1 VICSLQRKLAATIAT
16 LLVATAF
23 GAAAQ
28 AEPID
33 LSFGPVPEQTVLVW
47 PASFLVHEFTS
58 QVAGTVTVSVERVV
72 WADLLSQ
79 LSTTVSLEGRPDLQ
93 LSGNAQV
100 MFDIMA
106 GERFTTSVYALAA
119 GPRGYGAYSLDISFL
134 PGLTQVPI
142 PAAGWLLLS
151 ALGVVALVKPRR
163 RVDRARSA
171 DQEFAVH
178 PALVPV

>member
-1 VICSLQRKLAATIAT
+1 MIRSLQRKLAAAIAT

-33 LSFGPVPEQTVLVW
+33 LSAPVPKQTVLVW
-47 PASFLVHEFTS
+47 PASFLAHEFTS
-58 QVAGTVTVSVERVV
+58 QVAGTVTLSVERVV

-79 LSTTVSLEGRPDLQ
+79 LSTTVSLESRPDLQ

-100 MFDIMA
+100 MFDISA

-134 PGLTQVPI
+134 PSLTQVPI
-142 PAAGWLLLS
+142 PPAGWLLLS
-151 ALGVVALVKPRR
+151 ALGVLAFMARR
-163 RVDRARSA
+163 RRAGRPKPG
-171 DQEFAVH
+171 QEFAAD
-178 PALVPV
+178 PALVPA